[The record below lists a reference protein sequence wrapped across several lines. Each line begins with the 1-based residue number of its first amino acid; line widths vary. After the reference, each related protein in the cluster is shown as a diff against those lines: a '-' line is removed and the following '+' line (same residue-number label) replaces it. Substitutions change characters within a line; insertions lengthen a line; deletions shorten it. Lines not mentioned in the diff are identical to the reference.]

1 MIPPQRRKDLQA
13 LLRKLGLTQPANVN
27 WQLLDQSLIHSSA
40 NSQQDNE
47 VLEFIGDAALR
58 LATSEWL
65 RTTYPEAPVGD
76 LSALR
81 AQLVSDATL
90 SQLAQQLCLDR
101 YLVVSAAAAQ
111 DGAGE
116 ATRLADA
123 LEAVLGALYLSSR
136 DLSLIRPWLNRQLR
150 PLAEAVLA
158 DPARQNYKAALQE
171 WSQEHHQS
179 LPDYRTW
186 ERSEAHD
193 DQERFA
199 AEVWVGG
206 KQWGSGRGR
215 SIKLAQQAAAREAFL
230 KLQADPVTATHETPE
245 SV

>member
-1 MIPPQRRKDLQA
+1 VIPPQRRKDLQL
-13 LLRKLGLTQPANVN
+13 LLRKLGLAQPAQVD
-27 WQLLDQSLIHSSA
+27 WVLLDQALIHASA
-40 NSQQDNE
+40 ISPENNE
-47 VLEFIGDAALR
+47 VLEFVGDAALR

-65 RTTYPEAPVGD
+65 RATYPEALVGE

-81 AQLVSDATL
+81 SQLVSDATL
-90 SQLAQQLCLDR
+90 SQLARQIGLEH

-111 DGAGE
+111 DVAGE

-123 LEAVLGALYLSSR
+123 LEAVLGALYLSTR

-171 WSQEHHQS
+171 WSQGHHQE
-179 LPDYRTW
+179 LPQYRTW
-186 ERSEAHD
+186 ERSSVQD
-193 DQERFA
+193 DSERFA

-206 KQWGSGRGR
+206 EQLGQGQGR
-215 SIKLAQQAAAREAFL
+215 SIKLAQQAAARQAFQ
-230 KLQADPVTATHETPE
+230 KLFQ
-245 SV
+245 SN